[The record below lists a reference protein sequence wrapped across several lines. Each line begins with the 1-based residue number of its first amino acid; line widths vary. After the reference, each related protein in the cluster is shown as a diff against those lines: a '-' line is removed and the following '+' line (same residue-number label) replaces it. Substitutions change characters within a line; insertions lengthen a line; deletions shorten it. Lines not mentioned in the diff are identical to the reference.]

1 VADLTQ
7 PTQSITAQELP
18 LEAVRLE
25 AVEGPGKGAGVTLR
39 RGSVVVGSSSRAD
52 LRLEDPAVSRQHA
65 SFELVRGAV
74 RVRDLGSRNGLR
86 ALGARVEVATLPIG
100 TRVTLG
106 RTVVRIAPLDS
117 PDGARL
123 SARTELFELV
133 ARSPAMR
140 RLLWRL
146 ERAAAT
152 DASVVIWG
160 PTGAGKE
167 LVARALHRLSAR
179 GSHPLELFDCA
190 AARGE
195 LIESELFGHVRGAF
209 TGATGDRA
217 GLVELAHRG
226 TLVLDN
232 LDQLPLELQTRLLR
246 LLEERRVRRLGASRG
261 RPVDLRILATMQ
273 VAPDDA
279 VAAGRLRSDLFFR
292 VAEVILEVPSL
303 AQRKDDI
310 APLAG
315 AFAAQLGGLAVTL
328 SEATLAALEAHTWPG
343 NVRELKNAVSRC
355 LAFGGV
361 EAGPDPSE
369 PAAPAASAVDL
380 KGARARVV
388 GTFEADFLRAL
399 LQRHRW
405 NVAAAARD
413 AKVARSHLYA
423 LIARHGLKRT

>member
-1 VADLTQ
+1 
-7 PTQSITAQELP
+7 
-18 LEAVRLE
+18 
-25 AVEGPGKGAGVTLR
+25 
-39 RGSVVVGSSSRAD
+39 
-52 LRLEDPAVSRQHA
+52 
-65 SFELVRGAV
+65 
-74 RVRDLGSRNGLR
+74 
-86 ALGARVEVATLPIG
+86 
-100 TRVTLG
+100 
-106 RTVVRIAPLDS
+106 
-117 PDGARL
+117 
-123 SARTELFELV
+123 
-133 ARSPAMR
+133 
-140 RLLWRL
+140 
-146 ERAAAT
+146 
-152 DASVVIWG
+152 
-160 PTGAGKE
+160 
-167 LVARALHRLSAR
+167 
-179 GSHPLELFDCA
+179 
-190 AARGE
+190 
-195 LIESELFGHVRGAF
+195 
-209 TGATGDRA
+209 
-217 GLVELAHRG
+217 
-226 TLVLDN
+226 
-232 LDQLPLELQTRLLR
+232 
-246 LLEERRVRRLGASRG
+246 VRRLGASRG